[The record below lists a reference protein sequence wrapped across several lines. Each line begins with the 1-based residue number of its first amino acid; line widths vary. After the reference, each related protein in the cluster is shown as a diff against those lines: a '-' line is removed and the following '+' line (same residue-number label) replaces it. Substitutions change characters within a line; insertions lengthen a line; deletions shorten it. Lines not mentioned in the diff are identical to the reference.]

1 MCYNE
6 ANMGYHSQ
14 IFIKKGN
21 PKMKKLIAILL
32 SAAMLVAMFAIVVS
46 ADETNLALNKSYDA
60 KGYVIAAGEWPANY
74 TANLTD
80 GEAAN
85 ELDFTNVSWFAFCS
99 SESDNGLNAPDG
111 VGAVTIDLGA
121 ASNIAAIKVHA
132 FNADVAQGSGI
143 KAPAKMEAYVDG
155 VKLGALT
162 PASTA
167 ADTATWWTLEAP
179 AKGQN
184 VKIEVTL
191 DGIFAFINEIEVIE
205 GAEVVEDP
213 STSEPETSEPS
224 TSEPEVSEPDVD
236 VDLGE
241 ENAEAAF
248 DMEISVP
255 DYKAGEEVVVT
266 VTVNNITAETGLQHV
281 HGNLYFDTDML
292 GFSFDLKENKELK
305 NTFAGYNE
313 WEDFTKLA
321 IDEEGNWYVAVDAA
335 TAGIEDEESGE
346 FIFSDAKEDGVLVFN
361 IKFIAKADAKGST
374 AVYIP
379 HASVA
384 GDWVDPETYE
394 TTTYTGNG
402 SDATIK
408 EAVDAPVESEPSVE
422 PSVPTEDETPATGDA
437 SSMIFFA
444 IIALVAIA
452 GSAVVIK
459 TRK

>member
-46 ADETNLALNKSYDA
+46 ADETNLALGKSYDA
-60 KGYVIAAGEWPANY
+60 KGYQNTDEWGTADY

-80 GEAAN
+80 GNAAT
-85 ELDFTNVSWFAFCS
+85 ELTFDNNWFAFCT
-99 SESDNGLNAPDG
+99 SEGTNGINAPDG

-121 ASNIAAIKVHA
+121 VSNIAEFRV
-132 FNADVAQGSGI
+132 NALVGDTQQSSGI
-143 KAPAKMEAYVDG
+143 KGPAKIEAYVDG
-155 VKLGALT
+155 SLVGELT
-162 PASTA
+162 TDSTA
-167 ADTATWWTLEAP
+167 TDGAAWYTLEAP
-179 AKGQN
+179 AKGQI
-184 VKIEVTL
+184 VKIVVTV
-191 DGIFAFINEIEVIE
+191 DGLFAFINEIEVIE
-205 GAEVVEDP
+205 GAEVVDEP
-213 STSEPETSEPS
+213 STSEPEASEPEV
-224 TSEPEVSEPDVD
+224 SEPEVSEPDVD
-236 VDLGE
+236 VDLGD

-281 HGNLYFDTDML
+281 HGNLYFDTKML

-321 IDEEGNWYVAVDAA
+321 IDEDGNWYVAVDAA
-335 TAGIEDEESGE
+335 TAGIEDEETGE

>member
-60 KGYVIAAGEWPANY
+60 KGYQNTDEWGTADY

-80 GEAAN
+80 GNAAT
-85 ELDFTNVSWFAFCS
+85 ELTFDNNWFAFCP
-99 SESDNGLNAPDG
+99 SEGTNGINAPDG
-111 VGAVTIDLGA
+111 VGTVTIDLGA
-121 ASNIAAIKVHA
+121 VSNIAEFRV
-132 FNADVAQGSGI
+132 NALVGDTQQSSGI
-143 KAPAKMEAYVDG
+143 KAPAKIQAYVDDVLVG
-155 VKLGALT
+155 ELT
-162 PASTA
+162 TDSTA
-167 ADTATWWTLEAP
+167 TDGAAWYTLTKA
-179 AKGQN
+179 AKGQK
-184 VKIEVTL
+184 VKIEVTV

-205 GAEVVEDP
+205 GAEVVDEP
-213 STSEPETSEPS
+213 STSEPEASEPEA
-224 TSEPEVSEPDVD
+224 SEPEVSEPDVD

-281 HGNLYFDTDML
+281 HGNLYFDTKML

-335 TAGIEDEESGE
+335 TAGIEDEETGE

-408 EAVDAPVESEPSVE
+408 EAVDAPVQSEPSVE

>member
-1 MCYNE
+1 
-6 ANMGYHSQ
+6 
-14 IFIKKGN
+14 
-21 PKMKKLIAILL
+21 MKKLIAILL

-60 KGYVIAAGEWPANY
+60 KGFAVAEGQWPADY

-80 GEAAN
+80 GEYAT
-85 ELDFTNVSWFAFCS
+85 EIDFNNQSQWFAFCR
-99 SESDNGLNAPDG
+99 SEGDNGLNAPDG

-121 ASNIAAIKVHA
+121 VSNIAAIKVHA
-132 FNADVAQGSGI
+132 YNNDVAQGAGI
-143 KAPAKMEAYVDG
+143 SAPTSVVAYVDG
-155 VKLGALT
+155 VKLGSLT

-167 ADTATWWTLEAP
+167 ADTATWWTLEAA
-179 AKGQN
+179 AKGQK
-184 VKIEVTL
+184 VTLEVT
-191 DGIFAFINEIEVIE
+191 IAENATFAFINEIEVIE

-241 ENAEAAF
+241 ENTEAAF

-281 HGNLYFDTDML
+281 HGNLYFDTKML

-335 TAGIEDEESGE
+335 TAGIEDEETGE

-361 IKFIAKADAKGST
+361 IKFIAKEDAKGST